1 MYQLEFFVV
10 SNRIQLDYLKQ
21 KDEFIE
27 TLQFRELSES
37 CLAKVR

>member
-21 KDEFIE
+21 KNEFIE
-27 TLQFRELSES
+27 AIQFRELSES
-37 CLAKVR
+37 CVAKVQ